1 MDAGSAMN
9 DDERTVIESYR
20 AGGSR
25 VVNLDQV
32 KPKLPR
38 NADGLA
44 KALAMLDI
52 GMRYDLRAS
61 RPQYR
66 VNGGTWQDSTDRLD
80 SHVRERISAS
90 FLTGDNKSL
99 WFGRDT
105 WNTSQNSL
113 LFENEVDPFLI
124 WLDALPE
131 WDEQERLDVW
141 LTDVFKAD
149 EGCELTQWA
158 SAFIPLGAVCRTYD
172 PGTKLDEIPIL
183 IGPQGC
189 GKSTALRC
197 LLPPK
202 PHDWF
207 ADGLHLA
214 SPPKERVEALRGRV
228 IVEAAEM
235 AGSTRADLQTLKA
248 FLSRTDDGSVRMA
261 YKRHTETMLR
271 RCVIIGTANPGE
283 CLPNDPT
290 GNRRFVPIEV
300 GPSESGA
307 AGVREYLDA
316 NREQIWAEAVYEYV
330 ELGAVAYLPDR
341 LKGFQNTATEQFRK
355 RDDILE
361 DRLAAW
367 LATEHRPDPFRLEDA
382 AAAVWPSKSHA
393 MTATESAS
401 HLSMADLKRLGAA
414 LNLLG
419 ISKRQTTV
427 AGKRGNFWSKW

>member
-1 MDAGSAMN
+1 MN
-9 DDERTVIESYR
+9 DDERTVIDAYR

-25 VVNLDQV
+25 VVDLDQV
-32 KPKLPR
+32 KLKLPR
-38 NADGLA
+38 SADGLA
-44 KALAMLDI
+44 KALAMLNI
-52 GMRYDLRAS
+52 GMQYDLRAS
-61 RPQYR
+61 RAQYR
-66 VNGGTWQDSTDRLD
+66 VINGSDQGEWKDADDRLD
-80 SHVRERISAS
+80 ANIRERIAS
-90 FLTGDNKSL
+90 SFITGEKNRPL

-105 WNTSQNSL
+105 WTVSQNSL
-113 LFENEVDPFLI
+113 LHEREVDPFM
-124 WLDALPE
+124 
-131 WDEQERLDVW
+131 VW
-141 LTDVFKAD
+141 LESLPAWDNEPRLESWLCDVFKAD
-149 EGCELTQWA
+149 GGCKLTRWA
-158 SAFIPLGAVCRTYD
+158 STFIPLGAVWRTYV

-189 GKSTALRC
+189 GKSTALQW
-197 LLPPK
+197 LLPPDR
-202 PHDWF
+202 HGWF

-248 FLSRTDDGSVRMA
+248 FLSRTDDGSVRLA

-300 GPSESGA
+300 GPSEDGA
-307 AGVREYLDA
+307 AGVRQFLDG
-316 NREQIWAEAVYEYV
+316 NREQIWAEAVDQYRQQK
-330 ELGAVAYLPDR
+330 AAFLPDE
-341 LKGFQNTATEQFRK
+341 LKGTQDKVTEQFRK

-367 LATEHRPDPFRLEDA
+367 LETEHGPDPFRLEAA

-393 MTATESAS
+393 MSATEAAS
-401 HLSMADLKRLGAA
+401 HISVPDLKRLGAA
-414 LNLLG
+414 LILLG
-419 ISKRQTTV
+419 FTKRQTTV
-427 AGKRGNFWSKW
+427 NRKRSTYWSKW